1 MGISLIV
8 HVGLVSVTLGTGL
21 ITAIYR
27 YLAYKNNDIY
37 LETFARRAFRL
48 LAVTELFSG
57 VWGTVITVVMAGFFT
72 GLFAMFANVLFTPIV
87 IALIGIMIRIPAIA
101 AFWYTWGRIDPFRH
115 SILGFVMALSGFMI
129 PLGFRALMS
138 DITVPTAIGSFLD
151 NRPFGAF
158 DAYFS
163 SLYWNL
169 YLHTVLAVISVGGF
183 MVVSIMALDGDAK
196 GVKIAAP
203 YAFIP
208 LMLQFVIGPLY
219 LLQLHF
225 EAPYVF
231 NALVRVDQL
240 LQGSG
245 GLFTP
250 AFAVKVISALA
261 LLWIG
266 TKIYSDAKKGVINP
280 YAKYGGF
287 LAIFVAVAGEIVNS
301 GSRYPYMVVL
311 DSGGKRIEEYFNYY
325 INIGDVFPAV
335 VVILL
340 FLVLSLVVFTVAA
353 YYALIRKFVA

>member
-8 HVGLVSVTLGTGL
+8 HVGLVSVTLGVGL

-27 YLAYKNNDIY
+27 YLAYARNDSY
-37 LETFARRAFRL
+37 LEVFARRAFRL

-57 VWGTVITVVMAGFFT
+57 VWGTIITVVLAGFFT
-72 GLFAMFANVLFTPIV
+72 GLFALLANVLFTPIV
-87 IALIGIMIRIPAIA
+87 IALIGIMIRIPSIAI
-101 AFWYTWGRIDPFRH
+101 FWYTWGRIDPRTH

-138 DITVPTAIGSFLD
+138 DITAPVAIGSFL
-151 NRPFGAF
+151 NKQPFGAF

-163 SLYWNL
+163 SIYWNL

-203 YAFIP
+203 YAFLP
-208 LMLQFVIGPLY
+208 LVAQFLVGPLY

-225 EAPYVF
+225 SSPYVF
-231 NALVRVDQL
+231 DALVRIDKL

-245 GLFTP
+245 GLFSP
-250 AFAVKVISALA
+250 AFAVKVLSALL

-266 TKIYSDAKKGVINP
+266 LNIYLGARRGAISP
-280 YAKYGGF
+280 YAKYGGL
-287 LAIFVAVAGEIVNS
+287 LAIFVAVVGEIVNS
-301 GSRYPYMVVL
+301 GSRYPYMIVL
-311 DSGGKRIEEYFNYY
+311 DSAGKRIEEYFNYY
-325 INIGDVFPAV
+325 IAIGDVFPAV
-335 VVILL
+335 IVILF
-340 FLVLSLVVFTVAA
+340 FLIMSLVIFTIAA
-353 YYALIRKFVA
+353 YYALIRKFVV